1 MLTVLTES
9 GRRRGPV
16 RSSLPGTFA
25 SLAVHA
31 GAIGTLVVITM
42 GPPPAP
48 APIPLLIAAYPTLG
62 PAGPDHPAPPPPDI
76 ATLGPAPGI
85 ALPSFEVPDGIPPVD
100 LTDPTISL
108 LPRPGSDSRAVPWG
122 MTGAAGTGGTIALY
136 ESTVVD
142 DPPKLLSAPRVP
154 YPTLLRE
161 AGIEGTVLVEVV
173 LDTLGRAEAATFTV
187 VAATH
192 RAFVGPAREVVLGS
206 LYRPGRV
213 RGRAVRVIVRLPIA
227 FRIDRPS

>member
-25 SLAVHA
+25 SLAWHA
-31 GAIGTLVVITM
+31 GAIGTLVVVTL

-48 APIPLLIAAYPTLG
+48 APIPLLIAGYPTFG
-62 PAGPDHPAPPPPDI
+62 PAVPDHPAPPLPDI
-76 ATLGPAPGI
+76 AILGPAPGI
-85 ALPSFEVPDGIPPVD
+85 AVPSFEVPKGIPPID
-100 LTDPTISL
+100 LTDPTIPL
-108 LPRPGSDSRAVPWG
+108 LPRPGSDARAVTWG
-122 MTGAAGTGGTIALY
+122 VPGATGAGGTNPLY
-136 ESTVVD
+136 ESNVVD
-142 DPPKLLSAPRVP
+142 DPPKLLSAPGVP

-161 AGIEGTVLVEVV
+161 AGIEGTVLAEVV

-192 RAFVGPAREVVLGS
+192 RAFEGPAREVVLGS

-213 RGRAVRVIVRLPIA
+213 QGRAVRVIVRLPIA